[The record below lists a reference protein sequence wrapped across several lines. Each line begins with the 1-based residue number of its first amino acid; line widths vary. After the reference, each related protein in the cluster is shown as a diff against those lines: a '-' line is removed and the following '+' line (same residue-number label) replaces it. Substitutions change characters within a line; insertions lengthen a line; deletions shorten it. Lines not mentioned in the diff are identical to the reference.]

1 AADERI
7 KACLQACDRMSAGV
21 DLLRDDP
28 DVMTA
33 FRRANWAMADQ
44 RARAAWI
51 KRGRQGEVDT
61 GSQYWRP
68 FQIAFMLLCLR
79 GIVDDEHEDRGIAD
93 LLWFPTGGGKTEAY
107 LGLIAFT
114 AFLRRKRRGA
124 KGGGVTALMRY
135 TLRLLTL
142 QQF

>member
-1 AADERI
+1 
-7 KACLQACDRMSAGV
+7 
-21 DLLRDDP
+21 
-28 DVMTA
+28 
-33 FRRANWAMADQ
+33 
-44 RARAAWI
+44 
-51 KRGRQGEVDT
+51 
-61 GSQYWRP
+61 SQYWRP

-142 QQF
+142 QQFQRAAALICAMERIRSKNPAELGEEPVSLGMWIGGSSTPN